1 MKTFTDL
8 LNRGNFI
15 YPSRM
20 AIDISKNI
28 CLDYRCL
35 TGDKRTRY
43 VLLGCTNP
51 KVAFKRVMV
60 RIIAINYHIRELNC
74 VIGHEFLRKVLRT
87 MAGTLFN
94 IFISIFTKELSS
106 DIHTDK
112 SRITLTL

>member
-1 MKTFTDL
+1 MKKITDL

-28 CLDYRCL
+28 CRDYRCL
-35 TGDKRTRY
+35 TRDKRMRY

-51 KVAFKRVMV
+51 KLAFKRVMV

-94 IFISIFTKELSS
+94 PINFYFHQGTF
-106 DIHTDK
+106 
-112 SRITLTL
+112 